1 MNSLTS
7 RPSYSQ
13 ECGYHCTL
21 VRRLRGTQIVMSAV
35 KNTYIHT
42 YIYIFQGTNTNQ
54 DIPFIQKAVTVLTS
68 LRKINLST
76 YGVWWKLSIT
86 KISQICPPMGCDKGF
101 GLQKYHKFVPV
112 WGVIKVLD
120 YKNITNLSPYGAWWR
135 LWITKISQICPRMG
149 HDESFWITKI
159 SQICPRMGRDESFG
173 LQKYHRFV
181 PVWGVIKVLDYKNIT
196 NLSPYGAWWRLWIT
210 KISNTLHSAPPP
222 QIHKFWPASLILTPA
237 SGHFRS
243 LHFATCS
250 KTNWH

>member
-86 KISQICPPMGCDKGF
+86 KISQICPRMGCDKGF

-112 WGVIKVLD
+112 WGMMKALD
-120 YKNITNLSPYGAWWR
+120 YKNIEHITFRPSPTN
-135 LWITKISQICPRMG
+135 SQILA
-149 HDESFWITKI
+149 SFFNSHACI
-159 SQICPRMGRDESFG
+159 
-173 LQKYHRFV
+173 
-181 PVWGVIKVLDYKNIT
+181 
-196 NLSPYGAWWRLWIT
+196 
-210 KISNTLHSAPPP
+210 
-222 QIHKFWPASLILTPA
+222 WPLPFIALR
-237 SGHFRS
+237 HMQ
-243 LHFATCS
+243 
-250 KTNWH
+250 